1 MNENFLA
8 TIPSYALA
16 TQSDRAMNAD
26 ALIGI
31 STGYPASIRIKASK
45 FRVVDG
51 NGNEQILK
59 PSELASGEFLPV
71 VVLATRRGL
80 NKVYYASAYD
90 PNQAEASAPDCFSL
104 DGDKPDASV
113 KTAQCTNCATCPKNA
128 FGSGRNQAGMPTKGK
143 ACADNKTIAVLYKGG
158 VYQFKIPPASLKN
171 WGLFVKKLDSH
182 EVSIGAVIT
191 YIGFD
196 ENADY
201 SVLTF
206 AAAGFVKQEQME
218 AIARFRSSQEVRE
231 ITNYM
236 PSTSTPTPATQIAA
250 PVAAHTKP
258 VEVKAEPVAVPVD
271 DIFGGDASAPVEV
284 VAPKRG
290 PRAVK
295 KDEVVEAV
303 PVEAKDS
310 SVMSDDD
317 IANMLGIN

>member
-16 TQSDRAMNAD
+16 TQGDRAMNAD
-26 ALIGI
+26 ALVGI
-31 STGYPASIRIKASK
+31 STGYPPSIRIKSSK
-45 FRVVDG
+45 FRVVNG
-51 NGNEQILK
+51 NGEETVLK
-59 PSELASGEFLPV
+59 PSELANGEFLPLV
-71 VVLATRRGL
+71 ILATRRGL

-113 KTAQCTNCATCPKNA
+113 TTPQCTSCATCPKNA

-143 ACADNKTIAVLYKGG
+143 ACADNKILAVLYKGG

-191 YIGFD
+191 YVGFD

-206 AAAGFVKQEQME
+206 SAAGFVKQEQME
-218 AIARFRSSQEVRE
+218 AVARFRSSPEVRE
-231 ITNYM
+231 ITNYVA
-236 PSTSTPTPATQIAA
+236 PAQTGAIAA
-250 PVAAHTKP
+250 PKAQPVVEAKP
-258 VEVKAEPVAVPVD
+258 VPAEPTPVD
-271 DIFGGDASAPVEV
+271 DIFGGTPTPAAQEAAP
-284 VAPKRG
+284 APKRG

-303 PVEAKDS
+303 AVEEKDS
-310 SVMSDDD
+310 TVLSDDA
-317 IANMLGIN
+317 IADLLGIG